1 MVLLVVVQIGNIVKW
16 KRSAVVFLVFKQ
28 FVRVTVVAVQSAAGG
43 KPHKPVGVLAY
54 TGNKTQAPPT
64 LVGDLFK
71 NKILLLPFGYMAY
84 HRQ

>member
-1 MVLLVVVQIGNIVKW
+1 MVLIVVVQIGNIVKG
-16 KRSAVVFLVFKQ
+16 KRGAVVFLVFKQ
-28 FVRVTVVAVQSAAGG
+28 LVRVPVVTVQSTAGS
-43 KPHKPVGVLAY
+43 KPHKTVGVLAY

-71 NKILLLPFGYMAY
+71 NKILLLPFGYLAY